1 MREIDFVQRAQ
12 RIIRV
17 FFFFLDLRLL
27 KHASRDG
34 DRKIIVVNIY
44 TNVKTM
50 LL

>member
-17 FFFFLDLRLL
+17 FFFLDLRLL